1 MTLPICERVPDE
13 SEGHQVLLHLQGIV
27 AWYAAAAIVLNGK
40 ITKSLVRLVE
50 VALTKLGLEEP
61 ELMISS
67 EGVIQEFLS
76 RYPASSLE
84 APRLYRGYN

>member
-1 MTLPICERVPDE
+1 MTLPICGRVPDE

-40 ITKSLVRLVE
+40 FTKSLVRLVE

-61 ELMISS
+61 DLMISS
-67 EGVIQEFLS
+67 EVIQEFLS
-76 RYPASSLE
+76 RYPPSSPE
-84 APRLYRGYN
+84 PSRLYRGYN

>member
-1 MTLPICERVPDE
+1 MRKGPDE

-61 ELMISS
+61 DLMISS
-67 EGVIQEFLS
+67 EVIQEFLFS
-76 RYPASSLE
+76 ISCVIA
-84 APRLYRGYN
+84 